1 MSFEG
6 RMLKKHPS
14 GQMAFWRY
22 DVCRVCRWGGGGGVV
37 VDGGRGDQWPR
48 WRLQMWLEAPR
59 RAPRQVPSQ
68 VTTQRGTYRGESGR
82 RKRKRVSRG
91 RRVSVGARSEEVDRE
106 SGERKGVLG
115 GHGVQRDEYKANE
128 RQADPAGLEEGWG
141 EPRGGGGC
149 HGIGSERRVRNER

>member
-1 MSFEG
+1 
-6 RMLKKHPS
+6 
-14 GQMAFWRY
+14 
-22 DVCRVCRWGGGGGVV
+22 
-37 VDGGRGDQWPR
+37 
-48 WRLQMWLEAPR
+48 MWLEAPR

-128 RQADPAGLEEGWG
+128 RQAGGA
-141 EPRGGGGC
+141 RGVVGGDA
-149 HGIGSERRVRNER
+149 S

>member
-1 MSFEG
+1 M
-6 RMLKKHPS
+6 
-14 GQMAFWRY
+14 
-22 DVCRVCRWGGGGGVV
+22 
-37 VDGGRGDQWPR
+37 
-48 WRLQMWLEAPR
+48 
-59 RAPRQVPSQ
+59 
-68 VTTQRGTYRGESGR
+68 
-82 RKRKRVSRG
+82 
-91 RRVSVGARSEEVDRE
+91 VDRE